1 MIPEITAPTVLTD
14 ILASLSLTSAVLVAG
29 VPVTVVPEPTQAQC
43 NDIDAEISLLVNNLS
58 DGLSS
63 ALTALQTYS
72 LALQRILPLNYHTT
86 SRVYNWAQVLQ
97 LAAHALSSDIL
108 SLAKRQAGEQFSKIQ
123 GGDFN
128 SVRNCYNDLCL
139 KVEKYA
145 DDVKKMEVEYA
156 ELSAS
161 IGMGPESKAKDRL
174 FYGLINY
181 MQSPGLVEN
190 TNAGV
195 NLQDSGKKTSKAL
208 AVLHTS
214 ITSLYDQLKE
224 KVHYILNASME
235 RRERNESLVSKSRS
249 LSSNLE
255 AQVEMCMI
263 LVDFLNEVKYYV
275 GQEIPNTE
283 ENLTGSARHV
293 EENWALVFH
302 RTLLSSKILVA
313 QMTEVVVP
321 DVLKTYLFCNSD
333 LMDAFGLISQ
343 IRGSI
348 DTALEHLIEI
358 KVERDSLVEL
368 EQNYFQKVGNI
379 TEGQLALE
387 KAALK
392 SREHLSWEEAEEFAA
407 QEEAF
412 RTQLDQ
418 LHQSWGQRE
427 FRISSLIKKEA
438 QVKNALILAE
448 KQFQLLTNADEC
460 RKPNDLGSSRIMV
473 ELVKPFSELEQLDKT
488 LSSLSSSAVSMSDWI
503 PAFGDILSCGQSLSE
518 NIWRFRSILKDH
530 SFFIWKLGIIDSF
543 LDLCIHDASPSV
555 DQTLGFEQLIL
566 FMKKKFEFQLQERVD
581 CYLAG
586 SVAPAFLSQ
595 LDKEN
600 ERLKHISEENSARRD
615 QVKQDYSHLKQVH
628 AMLEEYCNAHETAR
642 EAKSAASRMKKQV
655 KEARD
660 ALRRT
665 SLDIVQMEW
674 MNDATLTPSQTVRTA
689 LQQLFASDDNLHPIF
704 LDLKRPKLLETIHSA
719 IPQISR
725 SIERLQACEQ
735 NSLAAEG
742 QLERAMGWACG
753 GPSSVS
759 SGNSSA
765 KMSGIPTEF
774 HDHLLRRQQLLWDAR
789 EKASNI
795 AKICMSL
802 LEFEASRD
810 GIFRNAHEALDGD
823 ARFRGDSRSWQKAYL
838 DSVARLEVTYQSFTR
853 KCLHHLARQT
863 RQKEKYF
870 HTSFVV
876 KHLETNN
883 CIASCTIL
891 DIEQE
896 WKLAQSSLEA
906 ASTGLYSAT
915 NELSI
920 ASVKA
925 KSASG

>member
-1 MIPEITAPTVLTD
+1 MEQRGRILGALRRNMIPEITAPTVLTD
-14 ILASLSLTSAVLVAG
+14 ILGSLSLTSAVLVAG
-29 VPVTVVPEPTQAQC
+29 IPLTVVPEPTQAQC
-43 NDIDAEISLLVNNLS
+43 NDIDTEISLIVNDLS
-58 DGLSS
+58 NGLSS

-86 SRVYNWAQVLQ
+86 SRVYDWAQVLQ
-97 LAAHALSSDIL
+97 LAAHALSTDIL
-108 SLAKRQAGEQFSKIQ
+108 SLAKRQASEQFAKIQ
-123 GGDFN
+123 GSDSD
-128 SVRNCYNDLCL
+128 SVKNCYDDLCL
-139 KVEKYA
+139 KVEEYV
-145 DDVKKMEVEYA
+145 DDVKKLEEEYA
-156 ELSAS
+156 EMAAS

-190 TNAGV
+190 TNAGFSDKYEANEGV

-214 ITSLYDQLKE
+214 ISSLYDRLKE

-235 RRERNESLVSKSRS
+235 RRERNESFVSECRS
-249 LSSNLE
+249 LSTTLE

-263 LVDFLNEVKYYV
+263 LVDFLHEVKYYV
-275 GQEIPNTE
+275 GQEISAVE
-283 ENLTGSARHV
+283 ESLNGSAHRV
-293 EENWALVFH
+293 EENWALIFH
-302 RTLLSSKILVA
+302 RTLLSSKILIA

-368 EQNYFQKVGNI
+368 EQTYFKKVGHI

-387 KAALK
+387 KTASK
-392 SREHLSWEEAEEFAA
+392 SREHLSWEEAEEFAS
-407 QEEAF
+407 QEEAC

-427 FRISSLIKKEA
+427 FQISSLIKKEA
-438 QVKNALILAE
+438 QVKNALISAE

-460 RKPNDLGSSRIMV
+460 RKPNDLRSSGILV
-473 ELVKPFSELEQLDKT
+473 ELVKPFSELEQLDKILT
-488 LSSLSSSAVSMSDWI
+488 SLNSSAVSTPDWI
-503 PAFGDILSCGQSLSE
+503 PAFGDSLSCGQSLSE
-518 NIWRFRSILKDH
+518 NIWRFRSLLKDH
-530 SFFIWKLGIIDSF
+530 SFFIWKVGIIASF
-543 LDLCIHDASPSV
+543 LDSCIHDATSSV

-600 ERLKHISEENSARRD
+600 ERLKHISEENSVRGD
-615 QVKQDYSHLKQVH
+615 QVKPEYSHLKQVH
-628 AMLEEYCNAHETAR
+628 TMLEEYCNAHETAR
-642 EAKSAASRMKKQV
+642 AAKSAASRMKNQV
-655 KEARD
+655 KEISV

-674 MNDATLTPSQTVRTA
+674 MNDTTLTPSQNVRTT

-704 LDLKRPKLLETIHSA
+704 LDLKRPKLLETIRSA
-719 IPQISR
+719 IPQITR

-742 QLERAMGWACG
+742 QLERAMGWTCG
-753 GPSSVS
+753 GRSSVAA
-759 SGNSSA
+759 GNSSA

-774 HDHLLRRQQLLWDAR
+774 HDHLLKRRQLLWDAR

-802 LEFEASRD
+802 LEFEASRE
-810 GIFRNAHEALDGD
+810 GIFRYSREALEGD
-823 ARFRGDSRSWQKAYL
+823 ARVRGDSRAWQKTYL
-838 DSVARLEVTYQSFTR
+838 NLVARLEVTYQSFTR
-853 KCLHHLARQT
+853 KCLNDLDKQCMSVYLADVT
-863 RQKEKYF
+863 LF
-870 HTSFVV
+870 
-876 KHLETNN
+876 
-883 CIASCTIL
+883 
-891 DIEQE
+891 
-896 WKLAQSSLEA
+896 
-906 ASTGLYSAT
+906 
-915 NELSI
+915 
-920 ASVKA
+920 
-925 KSASG
+925 